1 MYEYY
6 SGSPDTLKH
15 IYPATSRSVS
25 RTGSSSGRTST
36 GPSNRNSS
44 SSSRKQR
51 RSPKKKKQ
59 ILRHRIFAV
68 VAALILVALIVAAIA
83 FLLKSCNP
91 ETVIEPDPEIVAY
104 RSDVYINGTNVSGK
118 TMDEVREQLVSNEQ
132 YAIDNI
138 AITLSGDGFSETI
151 TGADMGV
158 TTNLEE
164 VMQQAF
170 EGSSQQVYYTSYFI
184 DESLLA
190 DRIDAINATL
200 ASPPTDA
207 SFTIDFSSSGKPRF
221 NYTEGHAGMGIDV
234 SKTSQMVQE
243 AFANGQLQTVLTP
256 ALSYIEPAVTTEDL
270 KSHTTLIGSFS
281 TAYDFKGT
289 AEDTQQQR
297 EELIPNRA
305 FNIEKAVSSIN
316 NIVIKPGRTFSF
328 NETVGDRIEKNGW
341 RLANGIFGGDKY
353 TLQYGG
359 GVCQVSTTMYNAL
372 LQCYP
377 YCKFSRRAHSIPS
390 TYVEKGLDATVDT
403 KHIDFKVTNQSEY
416 PLYVFAYVSSN
427 RKASGRKRD
436 INVLVYGEALP
447 EGITYSPHTEIVSE
461 TYPGEPEITKSN
473 KMFIGEETI
482 TAEARNSYI
491 VDVYID
497 RKLNGITQESIFM
510 YTDTYDGNPLRKK
523 IGTKPTP
530 TPFPG
535 FGAYVTP

>member
-1 MYEYY
+1 
-6 SGSPDTLKH
+6 
-15 IYPATSRSVS
+15 
-25 RTGSSSGRTST
+25 
-36 GPSNRNSS
+36 
-44 SSSRKQR
+44 
-51 RSPKKKKQ
+51 
-59 ILRHRIFAV
+59 
-68 VAALILVALIVAAIA
+68 
-83 FLLKSCNP
+83 
-91 ETVIEPDPEIVAY
+91 
-104 RSDVYINGTNVSGK
+104 
-118 TMDEVREQLVSNEQ
+118 
-132 YAIDNI
+132 
-138 AITLSGDGFSETI
+138 
-151 TGADMGV
+151 
-158 TTNLEE
+158 
-164 VMQQAF
+164 
-170 EGSSQQVYYTSYFI
+170 
-184 DESLLA
+184 
-190 DRIDAINATL
+190 
-200 ASPPTDA
+200 
-207 SFTIDFSSSGKPRF
+207 
-221 NYTEGHAGMGIDV
+221 
-234 SKTSQMVQE
+234 
-243 AFANGQLQTVLTP
+243 
-256 ALSYIEPAVTTEDL
+256 
-270 KSHTTLIGSFS
+270 
-281 TAYDFKGT
+281 
-289 AEDTQQQR
+289 
-297 EELIPNRA
+297 
-305 FNIEKAVSSIN
+305 
-316 NIVIKPGRTFSF
+316 
-328 NETVGDRIEKNGW
+328 
-341 RLANGIFGGDKY
+341 
-353 TLQYGG
+353 
-359 GVCQVSTTMYNAL
+359 MYNAL

>member
-15 IYPATSRSVS
+15 IYHATSRSVS

-36 GPSNRNSS
+36 GSSNRNSS

-51 RSPKKKKQ
+51 RSPKKKQQ

-164 VMQQAF
+164 IMQQAF

-200 ASPPTDA
+200 TSPPTYA

-256 ALSYIEPAVTTEDL
+256 ALSYIEPAVTVEDL

-372 LQCYP
+372 LECYP

>member
-6 SGSPDTLKH
+6 SGSPDALKH

-25 RTGSSSGRTST
+25 RTGSSSGRTSSGSST
-36 GPSNRNSS
+36 RNGSG
-44 SSSRKQR
+44 SSRKQH
-51 RSPKKKKQ
+51 RSPKKKRQ
-59 ILRHRIFAV
+59 ILRHRVFAV
-68 VAALILVALIVAAIA
+68 GAALVLVAVIVAAIA

-91 ETVIEPDPEIVAY
+91 ETVIEPDPEVIAY

>member
-6 SGSPDTLKH
+6 SGSPDALKH

-25 RTGSSSGRTST
+25 RTGSSSGRTSSGSST
-36 GPSNRNSS
+36 RNGSG
-44 SSSRKQR
+44 SSRKQH
-51 RSPKKKKQ
+51 RSPKKKRQ
-59 ILRHRIFAV
+59 ILRHRVFAV
-68 VAALILVALIVAAIA
+68 GAALVLVAVIVAAIA

-91 ETVIEPDPEIVAY
+91 ETVIEPDPEVIAY

-403 KHIDFKVTNQSEY
+403 KHIDFKVKNQSEY

-523 IGTKPTP
+523 IGTNKKHIKKN
-530 TPFPG
+530 
-535 FGAYVTP
+535 

>member
-6 SGSPDTLKH
+6 SGSPDALKH

-25 RTGSSSGRTST
+25 RTGSSSGRTSS
-36 GPSNRNSS
+36 GSSARNGSG
-44 SSSRKQR
+44 SSRKQH
-51 RSPKKKKQ
+51 RSPKKKRQ
-59 ILRHRIFAV
+59 ILRHRVFAV
-68 VAALILVALIVAAIA
+68 GAALVLVAVIVAAIA

-91 ETVIEPDPEIVAY
+91 ETVIEPDPEVIAY